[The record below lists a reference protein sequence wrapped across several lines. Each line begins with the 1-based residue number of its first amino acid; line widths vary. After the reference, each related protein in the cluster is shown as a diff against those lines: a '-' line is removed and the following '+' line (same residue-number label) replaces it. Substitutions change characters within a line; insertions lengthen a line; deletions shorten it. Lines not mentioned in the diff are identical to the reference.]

1 MEVKIITGTAEEIA
15 ALVTATRGR
24 REVAFDG
31 KRLAEAVIQEMEK
44 SRQAE

>member
-15 ALVTATRGR
+15 ALVTATRKR

-31 KRLAEAVIQEMEK
+31 KHLAESVIREMEK
-44 SRQAE
+44 SRQGE